1 MLRAVGPLDSPPMAE
16 GADRDLLLREIEERE
31 AEIERLR
38 ALLVAKD
45 VEIGEE
51 RGRRLELESYALR
64 LIAYGRL
71 AKLAVTRP
79 GYVLR
84 KLRERWGGE
93 RD

>member
-1 MLRAVGPLDSPPMAE
+1 MVHPGSIRLAAMDDGS
-16 GADRDLLLREIEERE
+16 DLQRELEERE
-31 AEIERLR
+31 VEIERLR

-93 RD
+93 RG

>member
-1 MLRAVGPLDSPPMAE
+1 MEDASDLRRQIAE
-16 GADRDLLLREIEERE
+16 RDAEIARLRE
-31 AEIERLR
+31 
-38 ALLVAKD
+38 LLVAKD

-64 LIAYGRL
+64 AIAFARL

-79 GYVLR
+79 RYVLR

-93 RD
+93 RG

>member
-1 MLRAVGPLDSPPMAE
+1 MAE
-16 GADRDLLLREIEERE
+16 GSDREHFRREIEERD

-38 ALLVAKD
+38 GLLVAKD

-64 LIAYGRL
+64 LISFARL

-93 RD
+93 RG

>member
-1 MLRAVGPLDSPPMAE
+1 MVHPGSIRLAAMDDGSDLR
-16 GADRDLLLREIEERE
+16 RELEERD

-38 ALLVAKD
+38 ELLVAKD

-64 LIAYGRL
+64 LISFARL
-71 AKLAVTRP
+71 GKLAVTRP

-93 RD
+93 RG

>member
-1 MLRAVGPLDSPPMAE
+1 MAE
-16 GADRDLLLREIEERE
+16 GADREQLLRQLEERD
-31 AEIERLR
+31 AEIDRLR

-51 RGRRLELESYALR
+51 RGRRLELESYVLR
-64 LIAYGRL
+64 LISFARL

-84 KLRERWGGE
+84 RLRERWGGE
-93 RD
+93 RG

>member
-1 MLRAVGPLDSPPMAE
+1 MAE
-16 GADRDLLLREIEERE
+16 GADREELRRQLAERDAEIKRLRE
-31 AEIERLR
+31 
-38 ALLVAKD
+38 LLVAKD

-79 GYVLR
+79 GELR
-84 KLRERWGGE
+84 RRVREHRSGARG
-93 RD
+93 

>member
-1 MLRAVGPLDSPPMAE
+1 MAE
-16 GADRDLLLREIEERE
+16 GSDREQLRLEIEERD

-38 ALLVAKD
+38 ELLVAKD

-64 LIAYGRL
+64 LISFARL

-93 RD
+93 RG

>member
-1 MLRAVGPLDSPPMAE
+1 MAARDDRGQLRRELDE
-16 GADRDLLLREIEERE
+16 RD
-31 AEIERLR
+31 AEIQRLR

-64 LIAYGRL
+64 LISFARL
-71 AKLAVTRP
+71 AKLAATRP

-84 KLRERWGGE
+84 KLRERRSGE
-93 RD
+93 RG

>member
-1 MLRAVGPLDSPPMAE
+1 MAE
-16 GADRDLLLREIEERE
+16 GADREELLRQIAERD

-64 LIAYGRL
+64 AIAFARL

-79 GYVLR
+79 GYVLG
-84 KLRERWGGE
+84 KLRERWSE
-93 RD
+93 RRG

>member
-1 MLRAVGPLDSPPMAE
+1 MAE
-16 GADRDLLLREIEERE
+16 GADREQLLRELAERD
-31 AEIERLR
+31 AEISRLR
-38 ALLVAKD
+38 ELLVAKD

-64 LIAYGRL
+64 LISYGRL

-93 RD
+93 RG

>member
-1 MLRAVGPLDSPPMAE
+1 MDEVSDLRRELDE
-16 GADRDLLLREIEERE
+16 RD
-31 AEIERLR
+31 AEIKRLR

-64 LIAYGRL
+64 LIAFARL
-71 AKLAVTRP
+71 GKLALTRP

-84 KLRERWGGE
+84 KLRERWGGG
-93 RD
+93 RG

>member
-1 MLRAVGPLDSPPMAE
+1 MEDASDLRRQLAE
-16 GADRDLLLREIEERE
+16 RDAEIKRLRE
-31 AEIERLR
+31 
-38 ALLVAKD
+38 LLVAKD

-79 GYVLR
+79 GELR
-84 KLRERWGGE
+84 RRVREHRSGARG
-93 RD
+93 

>member
-1 MLRAVGPLDSPPMAE
+1 MDDGSDLR
-16 GADRDLLLREIEERE
+16 RELEERD
-31 AEIERLR
+31 AEIQRLR

-71 AKLAVTRP
+71 AKLAVTQP
-79 GYVLR
+79 GQTLR
-84 KLRERWGGE
+84 RLRERRSGE
-93 RD
+93 RG

>member
-1 MLRAVGPLDSPPMAE
+1 MEDASDLRRRLAE
-16 GADRDLLLREIEERE
+16 RDAEIARLRE
-31 AEIERLR
+31 
-38 ALLVAKD
+38 LLVAKD

-64 LIAYGRL
+64 LISFARL

-84 KLRERWGGE
+84 KLRERRSGSRG
-93 RD
+93 

>member
-1 MLRAVGPLDSPPMAE
+1 MEDASDLRRELAE
-16 GADRDLLLREIEERE
+16 RDAEIARLRE
-31 AEIERLR
+31 
-38 ALLVAKD
+38 LLVAKD

-64 LIAYGRL
+64 AIAFARL

-79 GYVLR
+79 RYVLR

-93 RD
+93 RG